1 MKLLRSPHPF
11 PVYVD
16 PLLCMNGADLL
27 VVMLLYQTIV
37 RILCDQR
44 HRSVLFSISALAVDA
59 LLELLA
65 EQPLLQPS

>member
-1 MKLLRSPHPF
+1 MMKPPRSPRPF

-27 VVMLLYQTIV
+27 IVMLLYQTIV

-44 HRSVLFSISALAVDA
+44 HRSVLFSIPTLAVSTADQHVA
-59 LLELLA
+59 GLKLV
-65 EQPLLQPS
+65 